1 MPDLQ
6 HETDSRG
13 LLRTARRGFVPRSRA
28 RARSAR
34 LKGSVAGFGAV
45 LLTVTLLPLGVL
57 TPAAQAAPAGQG
69 FTITPADL
77 SFILE
82 QIRIAEHHVAT
93 TDPATPCRDDD
104 RNRPQP
110 VPEPADLPRAAD
122 RRRVLQQP
130 APARRG
136 SAPPTSCSRG

>member
-13 LLRTARRGFVPRSRA
+13 FPRTARRCSVPSGRG

-34 LKGSVAGFGAV
+34 LKRSVAGFGAV

-77 SFILE
+77 SFILD
-82 QIRIAEHHVAT
+82 QIRIAEHHASTAT
-93 TDPATPCRDDD
+93 AANPCRTMIGTGP
-104 RNRPQP
+104 NQFPSP
-110 VPEPADLPRAAD
+110 L
-122 RRRVLQQP
+122 L
-130 APARRG
+130 
-136 SAPPTSCSRG
+136 SRGLRTVEIVLPIGCP